1 MNRIISIRELALLGI
16 LIILAAYYFVV
27 QGPVASETLNL
38 ANQRADLQ
46 SEIDIAS
53 AKAMQVNK
61 MQSELDIIYEKAGG
75 DPHTAIIRCCFRNLM
90 SIWIWQMSS
99 T

>member
-16 LIILAAYYFVV
+16 LILLAAYYFVV

-61 MQSELDIIYEKAGG
+61 MQSEMDII
-75 DPHTAIIRCCFRNLM
+75 
-90 SIWIWQMSS
+90 
-99 T
+99 